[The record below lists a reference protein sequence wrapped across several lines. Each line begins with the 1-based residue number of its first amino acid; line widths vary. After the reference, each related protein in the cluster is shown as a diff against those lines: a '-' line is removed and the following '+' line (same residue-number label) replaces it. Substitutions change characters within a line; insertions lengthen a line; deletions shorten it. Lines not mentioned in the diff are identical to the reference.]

1 MTTNKRHILLNGYVS
16 PENYR
21 SRSNGRSPQVPAR
34 DRAVHG
40 ISLLNQYSRILN
52 HYDERPRLPP
62 VTDEK
67 GIYVRLISFEQCDLP
82 IDKIDNTYFKLCSLV
97 KSNNRETA
105 IIYINENDRT
115 KFTKKINDYLNPS
128 KDGIEFPRNHLLID
142 SIQNIELADI
152 TSFWTD
158 KKDLIPDDHG
168 VEKWFELW
176 LKGNKEDVLNIARR
190 LCERINGRLGNTSI
204 NFFDTTVVL
213 IRTSLSR
220 LKVCPELISNLK
232 EIRSARDDISVIVN
246 SLPTEQH
253 QWAENVAARITRNNE
268 ADVSVC

>member
-21 SRSNGRSPQVPAR
+21 SRSNGRSPQVPTR

-213 IRTSLSR
+213 IRTSLS
-220 LKVCPELISNLK
+220 
-232 EIRSARDDISVIVN
+232 
-246 SLPTEQH
+246 
-253 QWAENVAARITRNNE
+253 
-268 ADVSVC
+268 